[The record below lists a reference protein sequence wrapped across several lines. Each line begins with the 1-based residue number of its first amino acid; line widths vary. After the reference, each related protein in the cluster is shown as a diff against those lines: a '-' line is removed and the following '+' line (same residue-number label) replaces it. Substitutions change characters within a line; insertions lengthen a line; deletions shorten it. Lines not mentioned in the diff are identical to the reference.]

1 MMEKLIK
8 DINMKEPVEDK
19 TVVQDIKKITEFSP
33 EALKLVARMIKRYPP
48 GRQKSALLP
57 VLHIAQAENGGWLS
71 TEIMDYVASLLGIQ
85 PIEVYEVATFYS
97 MFNLKPVGNCV
108 IEVCQTGPCWL
119 NGSEE
124 ILDHFKERLGIN
136 PGETTADGRFTLKTV
151 ECLAAC
157 GNAPVIQVG
166 TEYHENMTR
175 EKADQLLRQWTN
187 EHKCSH
193 TNPYL

>member
-1 MMEKLIK
+1 MQNTKNK
-8 DINMKEPVEDK
+8 
-19 TVVQDIKKITEFSP
+19 TEFNT
-33 EALKLVARMIKRYPP
+33 ETLDLVNGIIRRYPA

-57 VLHIAQAENGGWLS
+57 ILHIAQAENNGWLS
-71 TEIMDYVASLLGIQ
+71 SEVMDYVASLLEVQ

-97 MFNLKPVGNCV
+97 MFNLQPVGNCM

-119 NGSEE
+119 NGSDE
-124 ILDHFKERLGIN
+124 ILAHFEKRLGIK
-136 PGETTADGRFTLKTV
+136 PGETTADGRFSIKTV

-175 EKADQLLRQWTN
+175 EKADQLISKWQN
-187 EHKCSH
+187 ENKCSH
-193 TNPYL
+193 SNPYL

>member
-1 MMEKLIK
+1 MQDRIK
-8 DINMKEPVEDK
+8 IS
-19 TVVQDIKKITEFSP
+19 EFNR
-33 EALKLVARMIKRYPP
+33 ETLDLVNQIIKRYPQ

-57 VLHIAQAENGGWLS
+57 VLHIAQSENDGWLS
-71 TEIMDYVASLLGIQ
+71 PEMMDYVASLLDIQ
-85 PIEVYEVATFYS
+85 PIEVYEVASFYS

-119 NGSEE
+119 SGAEK
-124 ILDHFKERLGIN
+124 ILSHFEARLGIK
-136 PGETTADGRFTLKTV
+136 PGETTADGKFTLKTV

-166 TEYHENMTR
+166 TEYHENLTTAKVDSLL
-175 EKADQLLRQWTN
+175 EQWKAEN
-187 EHKCSH
+187 KNSH

>member
-1 MMEKLIK
+1 MLDK
-8 DINMKEPVEDK
+8 KE
-19 TVVQDIKKITEFSP
+19 IEFNS
-33 EALKLVARMIKRYPP
+33 ETLGLVNRIIKRYPP

-57 VLHIAQAENGGWLS
+57 LLHIAQSENGGWLS
-71 TEIMDYVASLLGIQ
+71 SEVMDYVATLLAIQ

-108 IEVCQTGPCWL
+108 IEICQTGPCWL

-124 ILDHFKERLGIN
+124 ILAHFEKRLGIKS
-136 PGETTADGRFTLKTV
+136 GETTPDGRFSIKTV

-166 TEYHENMTR
+166 TEYHENLTT
-175 EKADQLLRQWTN
+175 EKADELLSSWTN
-187 EHKCSH
+187 ENKCSH